1 MILRR
6 LAQSIRQQDWFAVV
20 VETMIVV
27 LGVFLGLQVNNW
39 NTARQAAQEETAL
52 LVQMHDAF
60 AADIEDSELSLEFQ
74 DEAIEALRYI
84 LRTIQTGEE
93 PEDREAFLNALVK
106 TGSAHGYVFEAPI
119 VTVLIASGD
128 LTELS
133 SAELRQSV
141 VDYRNLVIVLQ
152 QQSADTRMLLTNLEN
167 GAERGLYLNPDVTSG
182 EATFYDF
189 DFAEVSAQREFY
201 QNLLMRTRSSRH
213 MIEEIIS
220 LTQTIIDEIEVAQK

>member
-1 MILRR
+1 M
-6 LAQSIRQQDWFAVV
+6 
-20 VETMIVV
+20 
-27 LGVFLGLQVNNW
+27 
-39 NTARQAAQEETAL
+39 
-52 LVQMHDAF
+52 
-60 AADIEDSELSLEFQ
+60 
-74 DEAIEALRYI
+74 
-84 LRTIQTGEE
+84 
-93 PEDREAFLNALVK
+93 
-106 TGSAHGYVFEAPI
+106 
-119 VTVLIASGD
+119 
-128 LTELS
+128 
-133 SAELRQSV
+133 
-141 VDYRNLVIVLQ
+141 Q